1 MGNFSFF
8 PTATPGFSTTEPNA
22 PTVHLE
28 VPHTIIL
35 CAVLGVASVVGTFGN
50 TLVLL
55 SIIKFESLKAIPDLF
70 IFSLSLSEL
79 VVTVLYQPLKAYQF
93 THLNEIYA
101 NKSYLET
108 SRFFG
113 YCSLIASITNIFGV
127 TVERLI
133 SVRFPLKYDLFV
145 TTRRAVVTLI
155 CIWIFSVTI
164 GAIMTRGYI
173 PKIYIPAHFILSIVG
188 TVSIYIYISFVA
200 KRLEKAAI
208 TQLQNRPTVC
218 REHKAA

>member
-1 MGNFSFF
+1 
-8 PTATPGFSTTEPNA
+8 
-22 PTVHLE
+22 
-28 VPHTIIL
+28 
-35 CAVLGVASVVGTFGN
+35 VLGVASVVGTFGN

-70 IFSLSLSEL
+70 IFSLSLSDL
-79 VVTVLYQPLKAYQF
+79 VVTALYQPLKAYRF
-93 THLNEIYA
+93 THLQEIYA
-101 NKSYLET
+101 NKSYLEM

-155 CIWIFSVTI
+155 CIWISSVTI

-173 PKIYIPAHFILSIVG
+173 PKIYIPAYFILSIVG
-188 TVSIYIYISFVA
+188 TVSIYLYISFVA

-218 REHKAA
+218 REHKAAKTIAIILGVALSCCLPYLIVPRFMPRNERKIFF